1 MPPSAHTV
9 SPRPELD
16 PSSESTL
23 VSRVLGRELRESLSN
38 EGIVLPD
45 ERQVAEYLAIHDSL
59 AGMLPA
65 IGAKVR
71 NSVGPDA
78 ELSLELRH
86 DPEFVDRQLTLYV
99 RKRRYEG
106 DFLEQL
112 HSLNDEFNGR
122 LEQISG
128 DFLVAT
134 DFAAPRG
141 SHAL

>member
-1 MPPSAHTV
+1 MRPSAHTV
-9 SPRPELD
+9 SPRDELD
-16 PSSESTL
+16 PTSESAPA
-23 VSRVLGRELRESLSN
+23 SRALRRDLRQSLSN
-38 EGIVLPD
+38 ERIVLPD
-45 ERQVAEYLAIHDSL
+45 EPHVAEYLAIHDSL
-59 AGMLPA
+59 AGILPA
-65 IGAKVR
+65 IGAQVR
-71 NSVGPDA
+71 NAVGADA

-86 DPEFVDRQLTLYV
+86 DPEFEDRQLTLYV
-99 RKRRYEG
+99 RKRGYDG

-112 HSLNDEFNGR
+112 HSLNGEFNGQ

>member
-1 MPPSAHTV
+1 MPLSSHTAA
-9 SPRPELD
+9 PRHESNS
-16 PSSESTL
+16 SSESTAASGAL
-23 VSRVLGRELRESLSN
+23 HPELRDSLSSQR
-38 EGIVLPD
+38 IVLPD
-45 ERQVAEYLAIHDSL
+45 ERHVAEYLGIHDSL

-71 NSVGPDA
+71 DAVGPEA

-86 DPEFVDRQLTLYV
+86 DPEFEDRQLTLYV

-112 HSLNDEFNGR
+112 HSLNDEFNGQ
-122 LEQISG
+122 LEQMSG